1 MPFNAKPST
10 SLDTFAQNLDA
21 ELNQPTESENEFH
34 QAQEEM
40 EQGYRIPT
48 PPPVEDP
55 QPAPPAKPTVQ
66 NAETVPKRAK
76 TSFLED
82 SDDDDVATSD
92 RQERELA
99 AAVES
104 DDARRVREKLELG
117 VPPHLCFDLMGR
129 LALIKQNSG

>member
-10 SLDTFAQNLDA
+10 SFDIFAENLDA
-21 ELNQPTESENEFH
+21 ELTQPTENEFY
-34 QAQEEM
+34 QAQDEM
-40 EQGYRIPT
+40 EQGYRVPT
-48 PPPVEDP
+48 PPPAEEP
-55 QPAPPAKPTVQ
+55 QPTPPAKPAVQ
-66 NAETVPKRAK
+66 NAEIKPKRAK

-92 RQERELA
+92 RQHRELA
-99 AAVES
+99 AAAES